1 MHAHNTLRQISLGA
15 NFSRARRGR
24 ASAWDLPHYR
34 FRSGTQ
40 NSFATSAI
48 VSSIERSNT
57 IGFIGLGAMGSH
69 MLNNLISRYRSPA
82 SGKEVGFA
90 LCDVN
95 QAAVDSIIKR
105 QDSEHP
111 GVPLIS
117 CSSPYDVAQKASTII
132 TMVPTGKHVQE
143 VYVGQGKSV
152 LSALNAMS
160 QDQCADTLCIDQSTI
175 EQSVSNAVALQ
186 LRQVGADLVDAPVS
200 GGVIGAEKGTLVIM
214 VGGSKTSYYRS
225 VPVLQAMARKV
236 TYCGDLGAGL
246 AAKISNNLLLGITML
261 GLNEAM
267 LLGKRLG
274 VDPQVL
280 ADIINNSTGR
290 CWSSEINHPVPEVKA
305 GDSSPPAHRNYE
317 GGFIT
322 KLAHKDL
329 ALAVSA
335 AEEANVPLA
344 VGRCVEEMY
353 RPLAK
358 SKEFGDRDFSVI
370 YEALDSLGP
379 TAQSSKL

>member
-1 MHAHNTLRQISLGA
+1 MHAHNTFRQISLCA
-15 NFSRARRGR
+15 SFSRAQRGR
-24 ASAWDLPHYR
+24 FSARGLPHYR
-34 FRSGTQ
+34 LQLVTHD
-40 NSFATSAI
+40 SFTTSAI
-48 VSSIERSNT
+48 ASSIDRSNT
-57 IGFIGLGAMGSH
+57 IGFIGLGAMGNH
-69 MLNNLISRYRSPA
+69 MLNNLISRYSSPV

-95 QAAVDSIIKR
+95 QAAVGSIIKR
-105 QDSEHP
+105 QDSQHP
-111 GVPLIS
+111 DVPLIS
-117 CSSPYDVAQKASTII
+117 CSSPYDVAQRASTII
-132 TMVPTGKHVQE
+132 TMVPTGKHVRE
-143 VYVGQGKSV
+143 VYVGQDRSV
-152 LSALNAMS
+152 LSALKAMS
-160 QDQCADTLCIDQSTI
+160 QDQRADTLCIDQSTI
-175 EQSVSNAVALQ
+175 EQSVSKAVALQ

-200 GGVIGAEKGTLVIM
+200 GGVIGAEKGTLDIM
-214 VGGSKTSYYRS
+214 VGGSKTSYNRS

-236 TYCGDLGAGL
+236 TFCGDLGAGL

-261 GLNEAM
+261 GLSEAM

-290 CWSSEINHPVPEVKA
+290 CWSSEINHPVPGVTA
-305 GDSSPPAHRNYE
+305 GDSSPPAHRNHE
-317 GGFIT
+317 GGFVT

-335 AEEANVPLA
+335 SEEANVPLA
-344 VGRCVEEMY
+344 VGRCVEETY

-370 YEALDSLGP
+370 YEALDSLGF
-379 TAQSSKL
+379 TGQSSNL

>member
-15 NFSRARRGR
+15 SFSRAQRGCT
-24 ASAWDLPHYR
+24 SAWGLPHYR
-34 FRSGTQ
+34 FRLGTQ
-40 NSFATSAI
+40 NSFETSAI
-48 VSSIERSNT
+48 ASSIERSNT

-69 MLNNLISRYRSPA
+69 MLNNLISRYRSPT

-111 GVPLIS
+111 DVPLIS

-152 LSALNAMS
+152 LSALEAMS
-160 QDQCADTLCIDQSTI
+160 QDQRADTLCIDQSTI

-200 GGVIGAEKGTLVIM
+200 GGVVGAERGTLAIM

-225 VPVLQAMARKV
+225 VPVLQAMAR
-236 TYCGDLGAGL
+236 
-246 AAKISNNLLLGITML
+246 
-261 GLNEAM
+261 
-267 LLGKRLG
+267 
-274 VDPQVL
+274 Q
-280 ADIINNSTGR
+280 
-290 CWSSEINHPVPEVKA
+290 INHPVPGVKV

-335 AEEANVPLA
+335 AEEANAPLA
-344 VGRCVEEMY
+344 VGRCVEETY

-358 SKEFGDRDFSVI
+358 SKEFGDRDFSII
-370 YEALDSLGP
+370 YEALDSLGS
-379 TAQSSKL
+379 TVQSSKL

>member
-1 MHAHNTLRQISLGA
+1 
-15 NFSRARRGR
+15 
-24 ASAWDLPHYR
+24 
-34 FRSGTQ
+34 
-40 NSFATSAI
+40 
-48 VSSIERSNT
+48 
-57 IGFIGLGAMGSH
+57 MGNH
-69 MLNNLISRYRSPA
+69 MLSNLISRYTKPDG
-82 SGKEVGFA
+82 GKEVGFA

-105 QDSEHP
+105 HGSEHP
-111 GVPLIS
+111 NVSLVS

-132 TMVPTGKHVQE
+132 SMVPTGKHVQE
-143 VYVGQGKSV
+143 VYVGEGNSV
-152 LSALNAMS
+152 LSALKSMS
-160 QDQCADTLCIDQSTI
+160 QDQRAKTLCIDQSTI
-175 EQSVSNAVALQ
+175 EQSVSKAVALQ

-200 GGVIGAEKGTLVIM
+200 GGVVGAEKGTLAIM
-214 VGGSKTSYYRS
+214 VGGSKTSFDRS
-225 VPVLQAMARKV
+225 VPVLQSMARKV

-246 AAKISNNLLLGITML
+246 AAKISNKLMKPS
-261 GLNEAM
+261 EAM

-317 GGFIT
+317 GGFVT

-335 AEEANVPLA
+335 AEEAGVPLA
-344 VGRCVEEMY
+344 VGRCVEETY
-353 RPLAK
+353 RPLAR

-370 YEALDSLGP
+370 YEALDSLGSP
-379 TAQSSKL
+379 ARSSKL

>member
-1 MHAHNTLRQISLGA
+1 
-15 NFSRARRGR
+15 
-24 ASAWDLPHYR
+24 
-34 FRSGTQ
+34 
-40 NSFATSAI
+40 
-48 VSSIERSNT
+48 
-57 IGFIGLGAMGSH
+57 MGNH
-69 MLNNLISRYRSPA
+69 MLNNLISRYRNPA
-82 SGKEVGFA
+82 NGKEVGFA

-105 QDSEHP
+105 QGSEYP
-111 GVPLIS
+111 DVALIS
-117 CSSPYDVAQKASTII
+117 CSSPYDVAQHASTII

-143 VYVGQGKSV
+143 VYTGQENSV
-152 LSALNAMS
+152 LSALKAMS
-160 QDQCADTLCIDQSTI
+160 QDQRTDTLCIDQSTI
-175 EQSVSNAVALQ
+175 EQSVSKAVALE
-186 LRQVGADLVDAPVS
+186 LRKVGADLVDAPVS
-200 GGVIGAEKGTLVIM
+200 GGVIGAEKGTLAIM
-214 VGGSKTSYYRS
+214 VGGSKTSYDRS

-261 GLNEAM
+261 GLSEAM

-274 VDPQVL
+274 VVPQVL

-290 CWSSEINHPVPEVKA
+290 CWSSEINHPVPGVKA

-317 GGFIT
+317 GGFVT

-335 AEEANVPLA
+335 AEDANVPLA
-344 VGRCVEEMY
+344 VGRCVEETY

-370 YEALDSLGP
+370 YEALDSLGF
-379 TAQSSKL
+379 TRQSSKL

>member
-1 MHAHNTLRQISLGA
+1 MHAHKTLRQLSLGSS
-15 NFSRARRGR
+15 FTRSQRGR
-24 ASAWDLPHYR
+24 PWGSSHR
-34 FRSGTQ
+34 R
-40 NSFATSAI
+40 FATSA
-48 VSSIERSNT
+48 VASSIDRSNT
-57 IGFIGLGAMGSH
+57 IGFIGLGAMGGH
-69 MLNNLISRYRSPA
+69 MITNLISRYQSPT
-82 SGKEVGFA
+82 SGNKVGFA

-95 QAAVDSIIKR
+95 QAAVDTIIKR
-105 QDSEHP
+105 QNAEHP
-111 GVPLIS
+111 DVPLIS
-117 CSSPYDVAQKASTII
+117 CSTPFDVAQKASTII

-152 LSALNAMS
+152 LSALKEMS
-160 QDQCADTLCIDQSTI
+160 QDQRADTLCMDQSTI
-175 EQSVSNAVALQ
+175 EQSVSKAVALQ

-200 GGVIGAEKGTLVIM
+200 GGVVGAEKGTLAIM
-214 VGGSKTSYYRS
+214 VGGSKTSYNRA
-225 VPVLQAMARKV
+225 VPVLEAMSRKV

-261 GLNEAM
+261 GLSEAM

-290 CWSSEINHPVPEVKA
+290 CWSSEVNHPVPEVKVA
-305 GDSSPPAHRNYE
+305 DASPPCHRQYE
-317 GGFIT
+317 GGFVT

-335 AEEANVPLA
+335 AAEANVPLA
-344 VGRCVEEMY
+344 VGRCVEETY

-370 YEALDSLGP
+370 YEALDTLGS
-379 TAQSSKL
+379 TKV